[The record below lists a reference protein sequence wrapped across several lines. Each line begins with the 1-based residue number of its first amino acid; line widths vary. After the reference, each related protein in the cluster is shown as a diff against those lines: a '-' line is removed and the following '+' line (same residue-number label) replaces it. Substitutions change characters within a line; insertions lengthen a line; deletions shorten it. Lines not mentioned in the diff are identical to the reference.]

1 MANRR
6 SSVWVALISIRFI
19 GIPYRSGLENFLEHS
34 TAQIGLTMPE
44 ADVMRTWGIAGEL
57 LTCSAGLLKKERSS
71 EKSGRGRVDG
81 MSWGQPVICYK

>member
-6 SSVWVALISIRFI
+6 SSAWVALISIRFI
-19 GIPYRSGLENFLEHS
+19 GIPYRSCLENFLEHS

-57 LTCSAGLLKKERSS
+57 LTCSAGLLKKSGQA
-71 EKSGRGRVDG
+71 KSLGVGAWMG
-81 MSWGQPVICYK
+81 